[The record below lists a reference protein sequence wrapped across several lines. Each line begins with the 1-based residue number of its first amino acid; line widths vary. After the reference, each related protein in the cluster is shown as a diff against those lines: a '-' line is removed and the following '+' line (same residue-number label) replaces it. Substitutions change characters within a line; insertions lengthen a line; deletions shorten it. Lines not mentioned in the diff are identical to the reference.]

1 VERDPAGTVKRL
13 FVPNLA
19 EGSLAVSGAD
29 HHYLVHVLRAVAG
42 EGVVLFDGRGGE
54 ASARIERIGEQSLVL
69 AVAAPTRARAPRLE
83 LTLLVSLLK
92 GEKMDLVVQKA
103 TELGAA
109 RIVPL
114 RAERSV
120 ERLLEGRA
128 GARVARWQK
137 IAREA
142 ARQCGRADAPDI
154 AAPHAPA
161 EAFSAAAGFRV
172 LFQERTETSI
182 RQALPATPPERAAAA
197 VGPEG
202 GFTDA
207 EVAAARA
214 AGFVIC
220 GLGPRV
226 LRAETAALAALVI
239 IGFSVGDLA

>member
-1 VERDPAGTVKRL
+1 VNRL
-13 FVPNLA
+13 YAPQLA
-19 EGSLAVSGAD
+19 EGFLAIAGAD
-29 HHYLVHVLRAVAG
+29 HHYLVHVLRAIAG
-42 EGVVLFDGRGGE
+42 EEVVLFDGRGGE

-69 AVAAPTRARAPRLE
+69 AVAAPTRAPAPRLE

-120 ERLLEGRA
+120 VRLLEGRA
-128 GARVARWQK
+128 GARVARWEK

-154 AAPHAPA
+154 AAPHGPA
-161 EAFSAAAGFRV
+161 EAFAAAAGFRV

-182 RQALPATPPERAAAA
+182 RQVLPATPPERVAAA